1 VTLKVP
7 EAENPVVD
15 VTLIVTVEYWITPV
29 AKGCEAATVELA
41 PRVQPVNVVAVTP
54 V

>member
-1 VTLKVP
+1 M
-7 EAENPVVD
+7 D
-15 VTLIVTVEYWITPV
+15 VTLTVTVEYWITPV
-29 AKGCEAATVELA
+29 AEGCEAATVALA